1 MTTNYSESYSLSTKS
16 QHRQFLFYVRRK
28 GYNQKLFRR
37 YAGKPKNVRFTAEA
51 PSSRVEIFLMTI
63 LLRASAS
70 CGEFRRDPIRGY
82 EAYQAAK
89 LSRCTKESTIR
100 IFHSLR
106 YRDYALFWCTD
117 LLGSIGH
124 FVQEVALFW
133 ITYEITGSAMAL
145 GILGLCSAAPRLILG
160 ALSGV
165 LVDRYD
171 RKLLLILVQFI
182 SAIPIAIFL
191 AIYALGALAFWHL
204 LVLEIL
210 FGSIRAIN
218 PSAAQS
224 ILSELVPRE
233 DLMNAVSLYTVGFNI
248 ARIAGPS
255 LGGVLILWIG
265 IGGCYAA
272 FAVTLL
278 VSGVGMLFIRTK
290 KEESVKPEEN
300 FLREFKEGFQY
311 VWHAPV
317 ILSSIIAAYTF
328 AVFIVTYQSFLPVF
342 AKEVLQVGPEGLGI
356 LMAAPGLGGIA
367 SLSFLASVGERWNR
381 AMLLWVMTTTTPIF
395 LMLFCAIA
403 DLLAVG
409 RAAGPRRR
417 GPGKF
422 PHHQPGD
429 HPDRS
434 AAQSHGP
441 GDERVQSRSRHAR
454 HRFHCPGRF
463 CNLLRRLPRPRA
475 HRRRFID
482 RDDDDFLSFAGQKRT
497 TSAIM

>member
-1 MTTNYSESYSLSTKS
+1 
-16 QHRQFLFYVRRK
+16 
-28 GYNQKLFRR
+28 
-37 YAGKPKNVRFTAEA
+37 
-51 PSSRVEIFLMTI
+51 
-63 LLRASAS
+63 
-70 CGEFRRDPIRGY
+70 
-82 EAYQAAK
+82 
-89 LSRCTKESTIR
+89 
-100 IFHSLR
+100 
-106 YRDYALFWCTD
+106 

-171 RKLLLILVQFI
+171 RKLLLILVQFV

-191 AIYALGALAFWHL
+191 VIYAFGALEFWHL

-224 ILSELVPRE
+224 ILAELVPRE

-265 IGGCYAA
+265 VDGCYAA

-278 VSGVGMLFIRTK
+278 LSGVGMLFIRTN
-290 KEESVKPEEN
+290 KEQSTKPEEN
-300 FLREFKEGFQY
+300 FFREFKEGFHY

-381 AMLLWVMTTTTPIF
+381 AMLLWFMTTTTPIF
-395 LMLFCAIA
+395 LMLFCASPIFW
-403 DLLAVG
+403 LSVVFLALVG
-409 RAAGPRRR
+409 
-417 GPGKF
+417 
-422 PHHQPGD
+422 
-429 HPDRS
+429 
-434 AAQSHGP
+434 
-441 GDERVQSRSRHAR
+441 
-454 HRFHCPGRF
+454 
-463 CNLLRRLPRPRA
+463 
-475 HRRRFID
+475 
-482 RDDDDFLSFAGQKRT
+482 AGQVSFRTISRVIIQVEAPRNLMGRVMSVFNLDQGMRSIGSIVLGASATFFGASLGLALAAAVSLIVTTTIFYRLLGKRGLP
-497 TSAIM
+497 MR